1 MTPKERPIIF
11 SAEMVR
17 AILEG
22 RKTQTRRP
30 IKPQPPE
37 GYKDPFYKRD
47 EQRWF
52 FRGITPVVVWP
63 IKGLKAPGRPG
74 DRLWIKETW
83 RNNGR
88 CENGI
93 QYKADMPEEIVSG
106 FMWKSPIYMPRW
118 ASRITLEI
126 MDIRVERI
134 QDITEKDFFAEGSY
148 FYEKEPGFSAW
159 HIGSF
164 SSLVNENTWKNAFA
178 QLWDSFGIKKGF
190 GWDMNPWVWVIKFK
204 KLEDAS

>member
-30 IKPQPPE
+30 IKPQPRE
-37 GYKDPFYKRD
+37 GYKDPFCCWTEYNEK
-47 EQRWF
+47 RWF

-63 IKGLKAPGRPG
+63 TKGLKAPGWPG
-74 DRLWIKETW
+74 DRLWVKETW

-88 CENGI
+88 CKNGI

-126 MDIRVERI
+126 MEDAARAVLAANKTTVGPI
-134 QDITEKDFFAEGSY
+134 DY
-148 FYEKEPGFSAW
+148 FRE
-159 HIGSF
+159 
-164 SSLVNENTWKNAFA
+164 
-178 QLWDSFGIKKGF
+178 LWDSIYAKKGF
-190 GWDMNPWVWVIKFK
+190 GWDMKPWVWVIKFK